1 MCVTR
6 CLSGVVVT
14 EILSNLLNATFGLG
28 YIATH
33 VKVSNLCLFD

>member
-1 MCVTR
+1 MCVAW

-14 EILSNLLNATFGLG
+14 AVLSNMWNDTFGLG